1 MKQVIITFAA
11 PSGGAG
17 KSTISREVAIASSL
31 TDINGDHIRTCLV
44 DANMH
49 FGSQAHFFKLRPKY
63 NITDLVSECSRLH
76 ERMSFSAIDEYYGN
90 WGNIEKYLTYIPE
103 YHLYLLPAPTD
114 GKYREISFREMEQAL
129 FHLRQHFD
137 VICIDTGNNNDSVTL
152 AAIQLAD
159 IPVII
164 ATDEETSCR
173 NIERLRVRLRTE
185 VPDSIQLLGRS
196 RLVVNKYALKRTE
209 RYRTLD
215 EIERRLDMD
224 IISVLPNS
232 KVAWMLANLA
242 NPVVTDTVRSAL
254 KTELLNLAHA
264 LVPEVSGKG
273 MKK

>member
-103 YHLYLLPAPTD
+103 YHLYLLPEENRP
-114 GKYREISFREMEQAL
+114 
-129 FHLRQHFD
+129 
-137 VICIDTGNNNDSVTL
+137 SVTEGPDRFAVHDGILTQPEVAVCVYDIEVQIL
-152 AAIQLAD
+152 AVHGYSSL
-159 IPVII
+159 
-164 ATDEETSCR
+164 
-173 NIERLRVRLRTE
+173 
-185 VPDSIQLLGRS
+185 
-196 RLVVNKYALKRTE
+196 
-209 RYRTLD
+209 
-215 EIERRLDMD
+215 
-224 IISVLPNS
+224 IISR
-232 KVAWMLANLA
+232 ATARDA
-242 NPVVTDTVRSAL
+242 PVPPSAL
-254 KTELLNLAHA
+254 RMSA
-264 LVPEVSGKG
+264 
-273 MKK
+273 